1 MSDNKEPRPEPRT
14 RSFSDSKSDRISS
27 RIQSLN
33 TISLSNVGLELL
45 SRFSPNISS
54 PGAGLIKTPLGAWIS
69 NLTILSMCKMWS
81 LQEILQDHCH
91 IFTRIQN
98 LINHKVS
105 IPKEFKPI
113 IIWEASGIKQLLPSQ
128 ENQLRLDWSAYPFSL
143 FLKNTNLECIARGR
157 YVDDILPG
165 ADSIQKVD
173 EQIYQV
179 QELLA
184 TAGFSFKYVVKMG
197 EAPYESSSSDSISI
211 KMLGYK
217 WAAVE
222 DILHPG

>member
-27 RIQSLN
+27 RIQSL
-33 TISLSNVGLELL
+33 TPPPRIQSLYPMWDWNYYLDLAPIYPLL
-45 SRFSPNISS
+45 V
-54 PGAGLIKTPLGAWIS
+54 GLIKTPLGAWIS

-113 IIWEASGIKQLLPSQ
+113 IIWEASGIKQSYQAKRISSAWTGLLIH
-128 ENQLRLDWSAYPFSL
+128 SL
-143 FLKNTNLECIARGR
+143 CSLKIPILNALLEVGTLMIS
-157 YVDDILPG
+157 YLELILFR
-165 ADSIQKVD
+165 K
-173 EQIYQV
+173 
-179 QELLA
+179 
-184 TAGFSFKYVVKMG
+184 
-197 EAPYESSSSDSISI
+197 
-211 KMLGYK
+211 
-217 WAAVE
+217 
-222 DILHPG
+222 